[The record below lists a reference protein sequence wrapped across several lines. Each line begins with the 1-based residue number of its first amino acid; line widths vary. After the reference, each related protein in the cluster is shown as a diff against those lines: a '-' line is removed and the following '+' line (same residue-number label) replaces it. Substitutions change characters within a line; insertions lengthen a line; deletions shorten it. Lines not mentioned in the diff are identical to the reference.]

1 MLNKF
6 IKLVEVGP
14 RDGLQNEKST
24 VSTADKIVLTDL
36 LSETGFMLIEATS
49 FVSPKWVP
57 QLADASEV
65 MAGITRADNV
75 RYMALTPNIPGF
87 ERARAA
93 GVDEIAVFAA
103 ASETFSQKN
112 INCTIEE
119 SLNRFIP
126 VINAAKAEGIAVR
139 GYISTVVHCPYEGA
153 IAPEPVLPIAEQL
166 LEMGCYEISLGD
178 TTGQGTP
185 QTVSAL
191 LSHLTKALPPALLA
205 GHFHDTNHQAVANVM
220 TSLDFGLR
228 CFDSAVSGLGGC
240 PYAPGAKGNVSTRA
254 VAEALHKEG
263 WQTDLDMAK
272 LTQAE
277 SHITSLNLLQ
287 AHSS

>member
-24 VSTADKIVLTDL
+24 VSTADKIILTDL

-75 RYMALTPNIPGF
+75 RYIALTPNIQGF

-153 IAPEPVLPIAEQL
+153 IAPGPVLPIAEQL

-205 GHFHDTNHQAVANVM
+205 GHFHDTNPQAVANVM

-254 VAEALHKEG
+254 LAEALHKEG

-272 LTQAE
+272 LRQAE

>member
-1 MLNKF
+1 
-6 IKLVEVGP
+6 
-14 RDGLQNEKST
+14 
-24 VSTADKIVLTDL
+24 
-36 LSETGFMLIEATS
+36 MLIEATS

-75 RYMALTPNIPGF
+75 RYIALTPNIQGF

-139 GYISTVVHCPYEGA
+139 GYISTVVHCPY
-153 IAPEPVLPIAEQL
+153 
-166 LEMGCYEISLGD
+166 
-178 TTGQGTP
+178 
-185 QTVSAL
+185 
-191 LSHLTKALPPALLA
+191 
-205 GHFHDTNHQAVANVM
+205 
-220 TSLDFGLR
+220 
-228 CFDSAVSGLGGC
+228 
-240 PYAPGAKGNVSTRA
+240 
-254 VAEALHKEG
+254 
-263 WQTDLDMAK
+263 
-272 LTQAE
+272 
-277 SHITSLNLLQ
+277 
-287 AHSS
+287 

>member
-1 MLNKF
+1 MLNKI

-24 VSTADKIVLTDL
+24 VSTADKIILTDL

-75 RYMALTPNIPGF
+75 RYIALTPNIQGF

-191 LSHLTKALPPALLA
+191 LSHLTKALPAALLA

>member
-24 VSTADKIVLTDL
+24 VSTADKIILTDL

-65 MAGITRADNV
+65 MAGITRVDNA
-75 RYMALTPNIPGF
+75 RYIALTPNIQGF

-191 LSHLTKALPPALLA
+191 LSHLTKALPPAQLA